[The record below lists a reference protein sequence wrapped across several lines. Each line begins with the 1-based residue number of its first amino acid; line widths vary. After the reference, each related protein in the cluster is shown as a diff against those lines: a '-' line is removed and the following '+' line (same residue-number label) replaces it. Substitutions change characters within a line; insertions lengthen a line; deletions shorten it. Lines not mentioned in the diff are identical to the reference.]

1 MPRITRY
8 QGAIIRDDHILLI
21 KHKHREDGDERE
33 YWVIP
38 GGGREAD
45 ETEEECVKREMQ
57 EETHLE
63 VRVERVLLDEPGHPG
78 DVYQRFKTYL
88 CIPVAGEVQPDY
100 EPEFNPSEGYAIVAV
115 RWFNLQ
121 DETTWGREVL
131 SDPFTYPLLQ
141 QIAAADT

>member
-45 ETEEECVKREMQ
+45 ETEEECVKREIQ
-57 EETHLE
+57 EKLSDS
-63 VRVERVLLDEPGHPG
+63 LP
-78 DVYQRFKTYL
+78 
-88 CIPVAGEVQPDY
+88 
-100 EPEFNPSEGYAIVAV
+100 PS
-115 RWFNLQ
+115 LQ
-121 DETTWGREVL
+121 DR
-131 SDPFTYPLLQ
+131 
-141 QIAAADT
+141 A